1 VNAAQSSPEA
11 SRLRARRREA
21 RRRRRLARIDL
32 GVGLCVAI
40 VLLLAT
46 PGLAITAIAALL
58 LLAGCLLSF
67 VLERRAAQRSAE
79 KDRARAGL
87 QGARRARH

>member
-1 VNAAQSSPEA
+1 
-11 SRLRARRREA
+11 
-21 RRRRRLARIDL
+21 LARIDL

-46 PGLAITAIAALL
+46 PGLAITAIVALL
-58 LLAGCLLSF
+58 LLAGCVLSF

-79 KDRARAGL
+79 KDKARAGRR
-87 QGARRARH
+87 GGRRARY